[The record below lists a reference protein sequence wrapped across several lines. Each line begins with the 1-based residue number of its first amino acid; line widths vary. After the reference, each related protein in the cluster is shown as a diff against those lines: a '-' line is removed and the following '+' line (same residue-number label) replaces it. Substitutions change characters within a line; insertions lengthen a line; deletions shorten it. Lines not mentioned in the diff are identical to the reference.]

1 MAAERRASAVWEG
14 NLLEGKGTILDVGS
28 GAFGNLPVTWAAR
41 TESSDG
47 KTSPEELIAAAH
59 AACFSMAFSSDL
71 TKAGF
76 PPERINVSAVCTFDK
91 IDDKWSVKS
100 VDLDATAR
108 VPEIDRNTFQRVAEG
123 ARVGCP
129 VSRALAN
136 NVDIRLNARLE
147 Q

>member
-14 NLLEGKGTILDVGS
+14 NLLEGKGTIVDVGS

-47 KTSPEELIAAAH
+47 MTSPEELIAAAH
-59 AACFSMAFSSDL
+59 ASCYSMAFSSDL

-76 PPERINVSAVCTFDK
+76 PPERVNVSAVCTFDK
-91 IDDKWSVKS
+91 IGDKWTVKS
-100 VDLDATAR
+100 MDLDVTAR
-108 VPEIDRNTFQRVAEG
+108 VPEIDRNTFQQVAEG